1 MQIARGQRS
10 DLVEDLGEDLSR
22 PHNSLGVKNSIE
34 LTGIFGCMQFLLS
47 VDGGNVQRRKSTKFL
62 LLETIYLSLANAP

>member
-34 LTGIFGCMQFLLS
+34 LNMNFHSYWVNNFKSEVYYFEQLKFQDLNKVKIFWEF
-47 VDGGNVQRRKSTKFL
+47 DR
-62 LLETIYLSLANAP
+62 

>member
-10 DLVEDLGEDLSR
+10 DLVVDLGEDLSR

-34 LTGIFGCMQFLLS
+34 LTGIFGYMQFLLS
-47 VDGGNVQRRKSTKFL
+47 VDGENVQRRKSTKFL
-62 LLETIYLSLANAP
+62 LLENIYHSLANAP